1 MNRYFTRLLPALLL
15 CGALSSSAAQA
26 GSVTPEQKGE
36 IEEIIRGYLLE
47 HPEIL
52 REMSE
57 KLENKEKLAEDAV
70 RGKALLE
77 NVAAVFKME
86 ADPVLGNP
94 KGDVTIVE
102 FMDYNCGWCKRSI
115 GEISQL
121 LEKDKNLRIVIKEF
135 PIFGANSE
143 YAARAALAAAK
154 QGKYWDI
161 HQMLFSQEGQITPE
175 VVDQV
180 ATELG
185 LDMTKLKADMA
196 DKSVLGA
203 ISANYDLA
211 KSLQLNGTPAF
222 VIDKTVVPGYM
233 PLDGLEAAVADVRKN
248 GGCQIC

>member
-1 MNRYFTRLLPALLL
+1 MISNLKRLLPALLM
-15 CGALSSSAAQA
+15 GTVLSFSAAQA
-26 GSVTPEQKGE
+26 ASVSPEQKAE

-57 KLENKEKLAEDAV
+57 KLENKEKLAEDEV

-77 NVAAVFKME
+77 NAAAVFKMQ

-161 HQMLFSQEGQITPE
+161 HQKLFAQEGQITPE

-185 LDMTKLKADMA
+185 LDMAKLKADMA
-196 DKSVLGA
+196 DKSVLEA

-222 VIDKTVVPGYM
+222 IIDKTVVPGYM
-233 PLDGLEAAVADVRKN
+233 PLDGLVAAVAEVRKN
-248 GGCQIC
+248 GGCQLC